1 MTCNL
6 ILVSGVQCNDLIF
19 AYIVNF
25 IFFIVEDF
33 ETALYQLLGVIS
45 DIQTVFLYLAVPD
58 FGYKS
63 LLMLILIKHK

>member
-6 ILVSGVQCNDLIF
+6 ILVSGVQCNDSIF
-19 AYIVNF
+19 AHIVNF

-33 ETALYQLLGVIS
+33 ETDLYQLLGVIS

-58 FGYKS
+58 FVVCN
-63 LLMLILIKHK
+63 LA